1 MFNPATKSVF
11 VYISTIF
18 GISPLMRLH
27 PLKDRKNPGSCFNRF
42 QRFST
47 MTWSQPQILKFFLL
61 LMKQRL
67 GKGKPSNF
75 EQMLVPLVRKHVSFF
90 AVTKF
95 LVHKRNGSLF
105 FLLKFIRSRIK
116 TWRGDRCFW
125 FTWCLPWSGFLRERC
140 ASWLT
145 FDVSWDWDFHV
156 VQCRCVRTKSNL
168 SKQTTAITGWKL
180 FEQKRIDAHPSTYYG
195 FWWVLYSARLQP
207 YHHNLPMH
215 CSLNPWFLAISY
227 RNLARKGKHTTDLR
241 HTNWLLVDLCKDC
254 SAYFTTSWYHE
265 VAHEMETL
273 FSTKQDIVRLVIFVV
288 LFSYTKNL
296 PGAFPSKRH
305 PKWFS
310 SQILVTALFNIFNFR
325 RSVLS

>member
-18 GISPLMRLH
+18 GISPLKRLH
-27 PLKDRKNPGSCFNRF
+27 FLKDRKNPGSCFNRF

-47 MTWSQPQILKFFLL
+47 MTWSQPQILKCFLL

-75 EQMLVPLVRKHVSFF
+75 EQMLVPLVRKHVSCLPSP
-90 AVTKF
+90 KF
-95 LVHKRNGSLF
+95 WVHIKRNGSLF

-145 FDVSWDWDFHV
+145 FDVSWDWDFHL

-168 SKQTTAITGWKL
+168 SKQTTAVIYWLKTVPAKKDWCSSQHL
-180 FEQKRIDAHPSTYYG
+180 L
-195 FWWVLYSARLQP
+195 WVL
-207 YHHNLPMH
+207 M
-215 CSLNPWFLAISY
+215 
-227 RNLARKGKHTTDLR
+227 G
-241 HTNWLLVDLCKDC
+241 
-254 SAYFTTSWYHE
+254 
-265 VAHEMETL
+265 
-273 FSTKQDIVRLVIFVV
+273 
-288 LFSYTKNL
+288 
-296 PGAFPSKRH
+296 
-305 PKWFS
+305 
-310 SQILVTALFNIFNFR
+310 
-325 RSVLS
+325 SVLSPPSTISP

>member
-1 MFNPATKSVF
+1 MGA
-11 VYISTIF
+11 
-18 GISPLMRLH
+18 
-27 PLKDRKNPGSCFNRF
+27 C
-42 QRFST
+42 
-47 MTWSQPQILKFFLL
+47 
-61 LMKQRL
+61 
-67 GKGKPSNF
+67 
-75 EQMLVPLVRKHVSFF
+75 
-90 AVTKF
+90 
-95 LVHKRNGSLF
+95 F

-180 FEQKRIDAHPSTYYG
+180 FQQKRIDVHPSTYYG

-207 YHHNLPMH
+207 YHHNLPMY
-215 CSLNPWFLAISY
+215 CSLTPWFLVISY
-227 RNLARKGKHTTDLR
+227 RNLARTGKFFPQTMVSSSPMIPRLKVLSRHLR
-241 HTNWLLVDLCKDC
+241 NTNWLADLYKDC
-254 SAYFTTSWYHE
+254 SVYFTTSWYHE

-273 FSTKQDIVRLVIFVV
+273 FSTKQDIVRFVIFVV
-288 LFSYTKNL
+288 LFSYAKKNL

-310 SQILVTALFNIFNFR
+310 SQISVTTLVTTASISGGL
-325 RSVLS
+325 RS